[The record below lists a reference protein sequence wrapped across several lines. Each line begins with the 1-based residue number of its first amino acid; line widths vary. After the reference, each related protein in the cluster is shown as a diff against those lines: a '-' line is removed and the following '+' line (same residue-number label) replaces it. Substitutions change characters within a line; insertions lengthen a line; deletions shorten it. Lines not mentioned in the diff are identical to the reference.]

1 MVVLTPPPSLRA
13 LASRA
18 LATALG
24 SCVLLSSPDISSLG
38 PQTSGAPS
46 INLLRP
52 PPANAAF
59 TEEQRLV
66 AETWRTVRYVPLR
79 SATLRYAIIRNGG
92 LC

>member
-1 MVVLTPPPSLRA
+1 MVVLTPPPSPRA

-38 PQTSGAPS
+38 TSGAPS

-66 AETWRTVRYVPLR
+66 AETWRTVRYV
-79 SATLRYAIIRNGG
+79 TLRYAMIRNGG
-92 LC
+92 SC